1 MALTLGTGSLAL
13 LTLGVATT
21 LMVSEHPVH
30 ESDGPGQDLNAP
42 EVPAGLAARLVDGTS
57 DEVSL
62 SWNANRSDPDL
73 AGYIVYRSEHPEG
86 GYMAIT
92 ADPVLTNAFIDRGA
106 PAGGECFYRIAARD
120 AARNESAL
128 SELTGVH
135 TLASPEQP
143 DLPVGTLQAGF

>member
-1 MALTLGTGSLAL
+1 MAFTLGTGSLAL
-13 LTLGVATT
+13 LTIGVATT
-21 LMVSEHPVH
+21 LMVSERPAL
-30 ESDGPGQDLNAP
+30 ESAGPGQDLRAP

-62 SWNANRSDPDL
+62 SWSANRSDPDL
-73 AGYIVYRSEHPEG
+73 AGYIVYRSERPEG

-92 ADPVLTNAFIDRGA
+92 TDPVLTNAFVDRSA
-106 PAGGECFYRIAARD
+106 PAGGDCFYRIAARD

-128 SELTGVH
+128 SELTGIR

-143 DLPVGTLQAGF
+143 DLPTGTLQAGF